1 MNTSPVLTRGTFDP
15 KLKTYI
21 VLYGALSLIVSIAG
35 IVLLPIWPFLGRWY
49 ARKTLAHLECVLTE
63 RALIVKKGFLIRH
76 ERTIPLDKIQ
86 DVALKEG
93 PLLRRLGLSTLRVET
108 AGQSSQPG
116 AEVNLTGIV
125 DVHDF
130 RDRVLM
136 QRD

>member
-1 MNTSPVLTRGTFDP
+1 
-15 KLKTYI
+15 
-21 VLYGALSLIVSIAG
+21 
-35 IVLLPIWPFLGRWY
+35 
-49 ARKTLAHLECVLTE
+49 
-63 RALIVKKGFLIRH
+63 
-76 ERTIPLDKIQ
+76 
-86 DVALKEG
+86 VALKEG